1 LRDHRSTPPRLEY
14 RRAVQRVLWITLVLN
29 VAVALA
35 KLLTGLASSSLSLLG
50 DSAHSGVDAA
60 NNVIGLIAVA
70 VATRDADEGHP
81 YGHSKIETLAA
92 FMLSGLLF
100 VTCFNLCIAAVQR
113 LLGLQAIAAQA
124 TPIAFVVVVSTPI
137 INLGVSRYQAQR
149 GRELGSDF
157 LLADA
162 AHTRSDILVTLTVL
176 ASLGLVRLG
185 WTRVDAALS
194 LVIAG
199 LIGYIGY
206 QVFQRTVP
214 VLVDASALD
223 EADVC
228 GVVDAVPGVLNT
240 HAVRSRRAGEVVFL
254 DLHIVVEPDT
264 DTETAHAVT
273 EAVEQALDSRFG
285 TTSATVHVE
294 TTRHCGF

>member
-1 LRDHRSTPPRLEY
+1 MSGHAISPTRLEY

-50 DSAHSGVDAA
+50 DSAHSAVDAA
-60 NNVIGLIAVA
+60 NNVIGLVAVG
-70 VATRDADEGHP
+70 VATRAADEGHP

-100 VTCFNLCIAAVQR
+100 VTCFNLAVEAAQR
-113 LLGLQAIAAQA
+113 LLGFHATTPEA
-124 TPIAFVVVVSTPI
+124 TPIAFVVVSVTLI
-137 INLGVSRYQAQR
+137 VNLGVSRYEARR
-149 GRELGSDF
+149 GRELGSEF

-162 AHTRSDILVTLTVL
+162 AHTRSDVLVTLTVL
-176 ASLGLVRLG
+176 ASLALVRLG
-185 WTRVDAALS
+185 WARVDAALS
-194 LVIAG
+194 LVIAL
-199 LIGYIGY
+199 LIGHIGF

-223 EADVC
+223 EADVRR
-228 GVVDAVPGVLNT
+228 VVDTVAGVLNT
-240 HAVRSRRAGEVVFL
+240 HAVRSRRAGDMVFL
-254 DLHIVVEPDT
+254 DLHIVVDPNT

-273 EAVEQALDSRFG
+273 EAVEHALDARFG
-285 TTSATVHVE
+285 STSATVHVE
-294 TTRHCGF
+294 TTRHCGA

>member
-1 LRDHRSTPPRLEY
+1 MSEHVGISSRLEY
-14 RRAVQRVLWITLVLN
+14 RHAVQRVLWITLVLN

-35 KLLTGLASSSLSLLG
+35 KLVVGLMSNSLSLIG
-50 DSAHSGVDAA
+50 DAAHSAVDTA
-60 NNVIGLIAVA
+60 NNVVGLVAVG

-92 FMLSGLLF
+92 FVLAGLLF
-100 VTCFNLCIAAVQR
+100 MTCFNLGVEAIKR
-113 LLGLQAIAAQA
+113 LLGYRTASPEV
-124 TPIAFVVVVSTPI
+124 TPVAFVVVIVTLLV
-137 INLGVSRYQAQR
+137 NLWVSRYEARR
-149 GRELGSDF
+149 GRELGSEF

-176 ASLGLVRLG
+176 VSLVLVRLG
-185 WTRVDAALS
+185 LPHIDAALS

-206 QVFQRTVP
+206 EVFQRTVP

-223 EADVC
+223 EKHVRHL
-228 GVVDAVPGVLNT
+228 VDALPGVFDT
-240 HAVRSRRAGEVVFL
+240 HAVRSRRAGDLVFV
-254 DLHIVVEPDT
+254 DLHIVVDPET

-273 EAVEQALDSRFG
+273 EAVEQVLEKEFG
-285 TTSATVHVE
+285 PTSATVHVE
-294 TTRHCGF
+294 TSRNCGM